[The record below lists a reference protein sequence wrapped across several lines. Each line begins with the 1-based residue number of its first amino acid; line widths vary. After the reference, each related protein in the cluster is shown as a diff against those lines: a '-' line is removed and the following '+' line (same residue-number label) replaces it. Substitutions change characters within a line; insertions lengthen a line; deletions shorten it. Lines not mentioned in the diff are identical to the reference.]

1 MFVSAAVL
9 DAVALHIA
17 GHGVTVD
24 RVSFFRDSGI
34 LLLALAAVVVI
45 LAFLSPPAAD
55 DPIVE

>member
-9 DAVALHIA
+9 VAVAPHIA

-45 LAFLSPPAAD
+45 LAFLSPPVAD